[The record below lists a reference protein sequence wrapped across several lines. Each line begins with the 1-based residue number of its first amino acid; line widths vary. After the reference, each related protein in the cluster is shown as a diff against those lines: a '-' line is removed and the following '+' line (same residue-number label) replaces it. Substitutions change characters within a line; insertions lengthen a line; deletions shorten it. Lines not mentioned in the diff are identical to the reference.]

1 MRRWKR
7 WIGPAMAI
15 AVVAVFVFVLP
26 RIADYSTVWD
36 ILTDVSATWV
46 LGLAIAVIVN
56 LATFALPWM
65 AAIPHL
71 GFRRATV
78 VTQSSTAASI
88 VLPGGDV
95 VGMGTQFAML
105 RGWGFETDQASLA
118 VLVTGIWNQLV
129 RVAFPVIAVGLLAIV
144 GDVPTELRIG
154 GAVGAVLFAV
164 VLGGFIGLIA
174 SDRLARRIGELGAA
188 SATWF
193 MRLIRRPRQFAWGDD
208 AVRFR
213 ETSEVLVRRRWPHL
227 TVTTVIGHLSNF
239 AVLLVSLRAVGIDPS
254 ELSGI
259 ECFAAFSLIRLLTA
273 VPITPGGLGV
283 VELGLTGG
291 LVAFGADQ
299 EAAVAGVLLYRA
311 LTMLPVIVIGAVCFL
326 LWRRVAAPTPQAS

>member
-1 MRRWKR
+1 
-7 WIGPAMAI
+7 MAI

-164 VLGGFIGLIA
+164 VLGGYIGLIA

-227 TVTTVIGHLSNF
+227 TVTTVLGHLSNF

>member
-1 MRRWKR
+1 MKK

-26 RIADYSTVWD
+26 RIADYGTVWD

-46 LGLAIAVIVN
+46 LGLAIAVLVN
-56 LATFALPWM
+56 LATFPLPWM

-227 TVTTVIGHLSNF
+227 TVTTVLGHLSNF

>member
-26 RIADYSTVWD
+26 RIADYGTVWD
-36 ILTDVSATWV
+36 ILTDVSAAWV
-46 LGLAIAVIVN
+46 LGLAIAVLVN
-56 LATFALPWM
+56 LATFPLPWM

-129 RVAFPVIAVGLLAIV
+129 RVAFPVIAVALLAIV

-227 TVTTVIGHLSNF
+227 TVTTVVGHLSNF